1 MRHTPA
7 LIETMRIR
15 NGAAPLWYL
24 HIRRLATSC
33 KALGIPLPGE
43 LPPPEGGLDRTVR
56 WEIGMRGVQESE
68 RLVEPV
74 EPVKLIISRITH
86 HPYPHKTTERAQ
98 FDRARDKARGA
109 EADDALL
116 LTPGG
121 YLAETAIW
129 SVFWWEGGTLCAP
142 ALELGILPG
151 VGRARIMELAGSK
164 SRRGGRPGA
173 KSEVSRSFWRTPSAA
188 WPKSRRSRTIRC
200 LRPSRQ
206 TIWLH
211 IFGLD
216 PGVFRAIF
224 PGSGR
229 WPVVVVAQSVR
240 APDCGSGGCGFD
252 SRQPPSKVRSS
263 SGRAPV
269 SKTGGCR
276 FESCRACGC

>member
-1 MRHTPA
+1 MRHAPA

-15 NGAAPLWYL
+15 NGIAPLWYL

-56 WEIGMRGVQESE
+56 WEVGMRGVQESE

-74 EPVKLIISRITH
+74 ERVKLIISRIAH

-98 FDRARDKARGA
+98 FDRALDKARGA

-129 SVFWWEGGTLCAP
+129 SVFWWEGGRLCAP

-151 VGRARIMELAGSK
+151 VGRARISELAGEIEE
-164 SRRGGRPGA
+164 RRA
-173 KSEVSRSFWRTPSAA
+173 TWSEVRGLPLFLANAVRGVAKVSAVQDDPVPSAKQTDDLA
-188 WPKSRRSRTIRC
+188 ARFWP
-200 LRPSRQ
+200 
-206 TIWLH
+206 
-211 IFGLD
+211 
-216 PGVFRAIF
+216 
-224 PGSGR
+224 
-229 WPVVVVAQSVR
+229 
-240 APDCGSGGCGFD
+240 
-252 SRQPPSKVRSS
+252 
-263 SGRAPV
+263 
-269 SKTGGCR
+269 
-276 FESCRACGC
+276 

>member
-15 NGAAPLWYL
+15 NGLAPLWYL

-56 WEIGMRGVQESE
+56 WEVGMRGVQESE

-74 EPVKLIISRITH
+74 EPIKLIISRIAH

-142 ALELGILPG
+142 AMELGILPG
-151 VGRARIMELAGSK
+151 VGRARIMELAGPIEE
-164 SRRGGRPGA
+164 RRA
-173 KSEVSRSFWRTPSAA
+173 TWSEVRGLPLFLANAVRGVAKVSAVQDDPVPSAKQTDELA
-188 WPKSRRSRTIRC
+188 AHFWP
-200 LRPSRQ
+200 
-206 TIWLH
+206 
-211 IFGLD
+211 
-216 PGVFRAIF
+216 
-224 PGSGR
+224 
-229 WPVVVVAQSVR
+229 
-240 APDCGSGGCGFD
+240 
-252 SRQPPSKVRSS
+252 
-263 SGRAPV
+263 
-269 SKTGGCR
+269 
-276 FESCRACGC
+276 

>member
-56 WEIGMRGVQESE
+56 WEVGMRGVQESE

-74 EPVKLIISRITH
+74 EAVKLIISRIAH

-129 SVFWWEGGTLCAP
+129 SVFWWEGGKLCAP

-151 VGRARIMELAGSK
+151 VGRARIMELAGPIEE
-164 SRRGGRPGA
+164 RRA
-173 KSEVSRSFWRTPSAA
+173 TWSEVRGLPLFLANAVRGVAKVSAVQDDPVPSAKQTDELA
-188 WPKSRRSRTIRC
+188 AHFWP
-200 LRPSRQ
+200 
-206 TIWLH
+206 
-211 IFGLD
+211 
-216 PGVFRAIF
+216 
-224 PGSGR
+224 
-229 WPVVVVAQSVR
+229 
-240 APDCGSGGCGFD
+240 
-252 SRQPPSKVRSS
+252 
-263 SGRAPV
+263 
-269 SKTGGCR
+269 
-276 FESCRACGC
+276 

>member
-15 NGAAPLWYL
+15 NGVAPLWYL

-43 LPPPEGGLDRTVR
+43 LPPPEAGLDRTVR
-56 WEIGMRGVQESE
+56 WEVGMRGVQESE

-74 EPVKLIISRITH
+74 ESVKLIISRIAH

-129 SVFWWEGGTLCAP
+129 SVFWWEGGKLCAP
-142 ALELGILPG
+142 AMELGILPG
-151 VGRARIMELAGSK
+151 VGRARIMELAGPIEE
-164 SRRGGRPGA
+164 RRA
-173 KSEVSRSFWRTPSAA
+173 TWSEVRGLPMFLANAVRGVAKVSAVQDDRVPSAKQTDELA
-188 WPKSRRSRTIRC
+188 AHFWP
-200 LRPSRQ
+200 
-206 TIWLH
+206 
-211 IFGLD
+211 
-216 PGVFRAIF
+216 
-224 PGSGR
+224 
-229 WPVVVVAQSVR
+229 
-240 APDCGSGGCGFD
+240 
-252 SRQPPSKVRSS
+252 
-263 SGRAPV
+263 
-269 SKTGGCR
+269 
-276 FESCRACGC
+276 